1 MNDKFLK
8 LASKTLNEI
17 FEKFNDYN
25 SDLEI
30 DFVEKNITIETV
42 KEKVFVISIHEPTNQ
57 IWLSSPISGAHHF
70 SYDDSNKKNWVST
83 RDKSIEIFSILKKEI
98 DSEIR

>member
-30 DFVEKNITIETV
+30 DFVENNITIETE
-42 KEKVFVISIHEPTNQ
+42 KEKVFVISIHEPTSQ

-70 SYDDSNKKNWVST
+70 SYDGNKKKNWVST
-83 RDKSIEIFSILKKEI
+83 RDESVEIFSILKKEI
-98 DSEIR
+98 DSEI